1 MLNLVEGERYY
12 FIDDLKAYE
21 VVTKRNGYWYL
32 CCFKGTCSSIKYIFE
47 LTSKEEF
54 SKKFFTSHLD
64 AMEANWER
72 QKINAV
78 KALEVVKRLRK
89 EQEK

>member
-12 FIDDLKAYE
+12 FIDDLKGYE

-32 CCFKGTCSSIKYIFE
+32 CCFKGTCSSIKHIFE
-47 LTSKEEF
+47 HTSKEEF

-78 KALEVVKRLRK
+78 KALEVVKKLRK
-89 EQEK
+89 EQE